1 MTPDERDL
9 LQHFLQDLV
18 QTRGVTKDPQA
29 ESMILD
35 ALRGS
40 PDSPYLLVQHAIIS
54 DQALHAAQGQ
64 IAQLQDQLR
73 GAQTPASQSRFVG
86 GPSPWAQ
93 AAAPQPEP
101 QPQWQPQPTPR
112 YGAGGG
118 PFSGGGGLGSFLRN
132 AGTTAAGV
140 AGGAFL
146 FEGLSNLFGGGRGG
160 FGGGGFGG
168 GFAGGGLGGGPTEIV
183 NNYYD
188 DGASGGSD
196 SGGDGGGFDDGGS
209 SDF

>member
-18 QTRGVTKDPQA
+18 QTRGVAKDPQA

-35 ALRGS
+35 AMRAS
-40 PDSPYLLVQHAIIS
+40 PDAPYLLVQHAIIS
-54 DQALHAAQGQ
+54 DQALHAAQDQ

-73 GAQTPASQSRFVG
+73 NAPVPTAPARFLG

-93 AAAPQPEP
+93 ASAPQP
-101 QPQWQPQPTPR
+101 QPQWQPQPQPA
-112 YGAGGG
+112 YGAGAG

-146 FEGLSNLFGGGRGG
+146 FEGISSLFGGGRGG
-160 FGGGGFGG
+160 FGGGFGG
-168 GFAGGGLGGGPTEIV
+168 GGFGGGPTEVV
-183 NNYYD
+183 NNYYE
-188 DGASGGSD
+188 DGPSGGGD
-196 SGGDGGGFDDGGS
+196 LGGDGAGFDDGGS
-209 SDF
+209 NDF